1 MNKTD
6 LPRGHAVSILIL
18 EISLSLYSI
27 YRNSSIQST
36 IPISLAFYGSQ
47 TFVTQPSKDLFKK
60 YSAIYSLGD
69 LNPNTFCAM
78 LLYLLAYR

>member
-1 MNKTD
+1 MYTQF
-6 LPRGHAVSILIL
+6 I
-18 EISLSLYSI
+18 YS
-27 YRNSSIQST
+27 
-36 IPISLAFYGSQ
+36 SQ
-47 TFVTQPSKDLFKK
+47 TFVTQPPKDLFKK

>member
-1 MNKTD
+1 MNKTYMT
-6 LPRGHAVSILIL
+6 ILHEACILNL
-18 EISLSLYSI
+18 EISLSLYRI
-27 YRNSSIQST
+27 YRNSSIQSRPY
-36 IPISLAFYGSQ
+36 INQHFYSSQ
-47 TFVTQPSKDLFKK
+47 TFVTQPPKDLFKK

>member
-1 MNKTD
+1 M
-6 LPRGHAVSILIL
+6 
-18 EISLSLYSI
+18 
-27 YRNSSIQST
+27 SSIGLYVARVTT
-36 IPISLAFYGSQ
+36 IPPEVYSSQ
-47 TFVTQPSKDLFKK
+47 TFVTQPPKDLFKK

>member
-1 MNKTD
+1 MSNT
-6 LPRGHAVSILIL
+6 S
-18 EISLSLYSI
+18 
-27 YRNSSIQST
+27 
-36 IPISLAFYGSQ
+36 PISLLSISKSLVHYNGCTRKGLNILYSSQ
-47 TFVTQPSKDLFKK
+47 TFVTQPPKDLFKK

>member
-1 MNKTD
+1 MSREFFRYT
-6 LPRGHAVSILIL
+6 LID
-18 EISLSLYSI
+18 IYS
-27 YRNSSIQST
+27 
-36 IPISLAFYGSQ
+36 SQ
-47 TFVTQPSKDLFKK
+47 TFVTQPPKDLFKK

>member
-1 MNKTD
+1 MYPLQNNG
-6 LPRGHAVSILIL
+6 RHI
-18 EISLSLYSI
+18 YS
-27 YRNSSIQST
+27 
-36 IPISLAFYGSQ
+36 SQ
-47 TFVTQPSKDLFKK
+47 TFVTQPPKDLFKK

>member
-1 MNKTD
+1 M
-6 LPRGHAVSILIL
+6 
-18 EISLSLYSI
+18 SLLYHRFLDIAMKVAIHPNYII
-27 YRNSSIQST
+27 YS
-36 IPISLAFYGSQ
+36 SQ
-47 TFVTQPSKDLFKK
+47 TFVTQPPKDLFKK

>member
-1 MNKTD
+1 MITTNLQSTFICTLLFK
-6 LPRGHAVSILIL
+6 
-18 EISLSLYSI
+18 YSI
-27 YRNSSIQST
+27 TRYLKSSFKVF
-36 IPISLAFYGSQ
+36 ISQRSIYGSQ
-47 TFVTQPSKDLFKK
+47 TFVTQPPKSLFKK

>member
-1 MNKTD
+1 MSLLYHRFLDIAMNI
-6 LPRGHAVSILIL
+6 AILLIY
-18 EISLSLYSI
+18 IIYS
-27 YRNSSIQST
+27 
-36 IPISLAFYGSQ
+36 SQ
-47 TFVTQPSKDLFKK
+47 TFVTQPPKDLFKK

>member
-1 MNKTD
+1 MIRHY
-6 LPRGHAVSILIL
+6 LFL
-18 EISLSLYSI
+18 
-27 YRNSSIQST
+27 
-36 IPISLAFYGSQ
+36 YGSQ
-47 TFVTQPSKDLFKK
+47 TFVTQPPKSLFKK

>member
-1 MNKTD
+1 MGYVKVYRKDFFNN
-6 LPRGHAVSILIL
+6 
-18 EISLSLYSI
+18 LYS
-27 YRNSSIQST
+27 
-36 IPISLAFYGSQ
+36 SQ
-47 TFVTQPSKDLFKK
+47 TFVTQPPKDLFKK

>member
-1 MNKTD
+1 M
-6 LPRGHAVSILIL
+6 SIAAKGYCLL
-18 EISLSLYSI
+18 KVYS
-27 YRNSSIQST
+27 
-36 IPISLAFYGSQ
+36 SQ
-47 TFVTQPSKDLFKK
+47 TFVTQPPKDLFKK

>member
-1 MNKTD
+1 MKIISIIIIQIILAYVNKYEKFF
-6 LPRGHAVSILIL
+6 HFKKI
-18 EISLSLYSI
+18 YS
-27 YRNSSIQST
+27 
-36 IPISLAFYGSQ
+36 SQ
-47 TFVTQPSKDLFKK
+47 TFVTQPPKDLFKK

>member
-1 MNKTD
+1 MKIISIIIIQIILAYVNKYEKFF
-6 LPRGHAVSILIL
+6 HFKI
-18 EISLSLYSI
+18 YS
-27 YRNSSIQST
+27 
-36 IPISLAFYGSQ
+36 SQ
-47 TFVTQPSKDLFKK
+47 TFVTQPPKDLFKK

>member
-1 MNKTD
+1 MT
-6 LPRGHAVSILIL
+6 PYEG
-18 EISLSLYSI
+18 LYS
-27 YRNSSIQST
+27 
-36 IPISLAFYGSQ
+36 SQ
-47 TFVTQPSKDLFKK
+47 TFVTQPPKDLFKK

>member
-1 MNKTD
+1 MSFII
-6 LPRGHAVSILIL
+6 HSVQILFNT
-18 EISLSLYSI
+18 ISVFFQTL
-27 YRNSSIQST
+27 
-36 IPISLAFYGSQ
+36 FYGSQ
-47 TFVTQPSKDLFKK
+47 TFVTQPPKDLFKK

>member
-1 MNKTD
+1 MMKVHQMD
-6 LPRGHAVSILIL
+6 CQPLVYRISSIIANVFPLF
-18 EISLSLYSI
+18 LSFLLYS
-27 YRNSSIQST
+27 
-36 IPISLAFYGSQ
+36 SQ
-47 TFVTQPSKDLFKK
+47 TFVTQPPKDLFKK

>member
-1 MNKTD
+1 MKYKIRFD
-6 LPRGHAVSILIL
+6 LF
-18 EISLSLYSI
+18 YS
-27 YRNSSIQST
+27 
-36 IPISLAFYGSQ
+36 SQ
-47 TFVTQPSKDLFKK
+47 TFVTQPPKDLFKK